1 MSYSVSSLVVDRP
14 LPRLSVRVAATAV
27 AVVLAVAVPQ
37 LFHAVGAFVG
47 AGTGLGEAWLPM
59 HLPIMLVGL
68 VAGPAA
74 GLVAGL
80 LGPLASFALSGMP
93 GAAMLPFMMVELAA
107 YGVAA
112 GFVRRLSLPAIPCV
126 LLVQLAGR
134 AARALVLVVTATGLG
149 AGVPEVSAVAAAVVV
164 GLPGLFLQWA
174 LAPAAFAWARSVA
187 GQGAPA
193 TGGADA

>member
-14 LPRLSVRVAATAV
+14 LPCVSVRVAATAAAV
-27 AVVLAVAVPQ
+27 ALAVAVPQ

-47 AGTGLGEAWLPM
+47 AGTGLGEVWLPM

-68 VAGPAA
+68 LAGPAA

-80 LGPLASFALSGMP
+80 LGPVASFALSGMP

-112 GFVRRLSLPAIPCV
+112 GFVRRLSLPAVPCV
-126 LLVQLAGR
+126 LLVQLVGR
-134 AARALVLVVTATGLG
+134 AARALALAAAATGLG
-149 AGVPEVSAVAAAVVV
+149 AGVPAVSTVVAAVVV
-164 GLPGLFLQWA
+164 GLPGLCLQWV
-174 LAPAAFAWARSVA
+174 LAPAAFAWVRSVA
-187 GQGAPA
+187 GQDAPVS
-193 TGGADA
+193 GGADA